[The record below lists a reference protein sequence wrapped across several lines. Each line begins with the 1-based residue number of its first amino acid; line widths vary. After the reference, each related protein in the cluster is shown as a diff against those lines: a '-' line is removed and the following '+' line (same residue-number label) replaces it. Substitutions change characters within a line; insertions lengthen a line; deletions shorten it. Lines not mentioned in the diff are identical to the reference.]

1 MPEDVRQHLDMD
13 GVARRDFMIASA
25 TAVGT
30 SAALALGAAG
40 VLVLAT
46 AGSRV
51 VAFAEETVTVGATAD
66 LVRVRAAT
74 GYRLA
79 A

>member
-30 SAALALGAAG
+30 SAALALGASA
-40 VLVLAT
+40 AS
-46 AGSRV
+46 AQD
-51 VAFAEETVTVGATAD
+51 GARPPSASPAQT
-66 LVRVRAAT
+66 T
-74 GYRLA
+74 
-79 A
+79 